1 MPLFNVV
8 SVPPFHAILVETWNA
23 SAHRYF
29 LAYRVRGD
37 FRHVLGLPVVDEF
50 GTFSTPIFFG
60 PVPLLG
66 QLYNVGITLGHQRS
80 PDMSID
86 LGWPPVCVGIQ
97 SDRSAEPDW
106 ETKLLAAIKEVKSEK
121 AVTKKP
127 EHDIQRHRI
136 NEVDILATDA
146 PLLPR
151 QLQRLCDLSSSPLSI
166 AFATGN
172 RVSGQNGKL
181 LSVQVAS
188 EATLKQVINRFSTG
202 RPTP

>member
-1 MPLFNVV
+1 LPLFNVV
-8 SVPPFHAILVETWNA
+8 SVPPFHAILVETWTA

-29 LAYRVRGD
+29 LAYQARGD

-86 LGWPPVCVGIQ
+86 LGWPPVCIGIQ
-97 SDRSAEPDW
+97 SDRSPDAGW
-106 ETKLLAAIKEVKSEK
+106 ENKLLDAIKVL
-121 AVTKKP
+121 KP
-127 EHDIQRHRI
+127 EMPASKKIQYDIQRHRI
-136 NEVDILATDA
+136 GGVDVLATDA

-151 QLQRLCDLSSSPLSI
+151 QLQRLCELSTSPLSI
-166 AFATGN
+166 AFSTGN
-172 RVSGQNGKL
+172 RVKGQNGKL

-188 EATLKQVINRFSTG
+188 EATLQHVMHRFSTA
-202 RPTP
+202 RTAN

>member
-1 MPLFNVV
+1 MPLFNVI
-8 SVPPFHAILVETWNA
+8 SLPPFHAILVGAWNA

-29 LAYRVRGD
+29 LAYRAPGD

-80 PDMSID
+80 TDMSID

-97 SDRSAEPDW
+97 TDQSADVGW
-106 ETKLLAAIKEVKSEK
+106 ENKLLNAIKALKSD
-121 AVTKKP
+121 TPDSKKSGY
-127 EHDIQRHRI
+127 EIQTHRI
-136 NEVDILATDA
+136 DEIDVFATDA

-151 QLQRLCDLSSSPLSI
+151 QLQQLCEVSSSPLSI
-166 AFATGN
+166 AFSTGN
-172 RVSGQNGKL
+172 RISGQNGKL

-188 EATLKQVINRFSTG
+188 EATLKQVIHRFSTFREG
-202 RPTP
+202 H

>member
-8 SVPPFHAILVETWNA
+8 SVPPFHAILVESWNA
-23 SAHRYF
+23 TAHRYF
-29 LAYRVRGD
+29 LAYRARED

-66 QLYNVGITLGHQRS
+66 QLYNAGITLGHQRS

-86 LGWPPVCVGIQ
+86 LAWPPVCVGIQ
-97 SDRSAEPDW
+97 SNRSADTGW
-106 ETKLLAAIKEVKSEK
+106 ENKLLDAIK
-121 AVTKKP
+121 TLKP
-127 EHDIQRHRI
+127 EISASKKTEYDIQRHRI
-136 NEVDILATDA
+136 DEVDVLATNA

-151 QLQRLCDLSSSPLSI
+151 QLQRLCEVSTLPLSI
-166 AFATGN
+166 AFSTGN
-172 RVSGQNGKL
+172 RITGQNGKL

-188 EATLKQVINRFSTG
+188 EAILQQLLHRFSTTQSA
-202 RPTP
+202 P